1 MAQAQIMSAT
11 RREEHMSDAIQV
23 TGDAVDP
30 LFAEPYVE
38 IDEQRAA
45 PVPHRYVHGGF
56 KGTGARFSFYFPPKE
71 QYRGRF
77 HHNTYPL
84 ADTSD
89 VGPFP
94 IAFDVSTGD
103 IGFSFDSGA
112 YYVQTNNG
120 AAFSRTQGDP
130 TVAAYRANAAAAK
143 YSRVLAQQIY
153 GGGRP
158 FGYLY
163 GGSGGAYQTIGGAE
177 HTQGVWD
184 GFMPFVLGSNN
195 ATPGNFTVRMH
206 ALRVLRQRNRF
217 PGVMDAV
224 NPGGSGDIYAGLDEE
239 EREALRDVTRMGWP
253 PKGWYAYETQ
263 GSGYFADIQG
273 AVPGLDPTYLE
284 DFWSKPGYLGADPN
298 SSIHAHR
305 LQFETTVSGVSAGP
319 PREVELSALPDR
331 PIADFHLVLT
341 SGPMA
346 GRSVA
351 IAEQNGRKV
360 RFSTNSDPAVVAA
373 FAKGDAV
380 RLDNSW
386 TLALQSYH
394 RHQLPLS
401 RAEYGW
407 DHLRDASGQPLYP
420 QREKLMGHTFALA
433 AVGSLLTGDLQ
444 GKTLLVQA
452 LMDIDAYPWFADWYR
467 SMVKQAMGPAADE
480 SFALWFIEHAQHD
493 NPHTDV
499 ARAHAIRLSGA
510 LQQGLRDLARWVE
523 EGVRPTETRYSVA
536 ESQVSTPATA
546 AERRGIQAVASL
558 SANGG
563 VTAQVAV
570 GEPVRLTGEAEVPEG
585 YGVVVSADWDF
596 AGSGRFEPQ
605 VLEAPQARVSV
616 SATHAYD
623 KPGTYFPGLRV
634 TSQREG
640 DAATPYARVENLAR
654 ARVVV
659 R

>member
-1 MAQAQIMSAT
+1 MSQIL
-11 RREEHMSDAIQV
+11 V
-23 TGDAVDP
+23 TEDAVDP
-30 LFAEPYVE
+30 LFAEPYIEV
-38 IDEQRAA
+38 DEQRDD
-45 PVPHRYVHGGF
+45 PVPHRYVRGGF
-56 KGTGARFSFYFPPKE
+56 KGTGARFSFYFPPKA

-103 IGFSFDSGA
+103 LGFSFDSGA

-143 YSRVLAQQIY
+143 YSRVLAQEYY

-206 ALRVLRQRNRF
+206 ALRVLRQRDKF
-217 PGVMDAV
+217 PGVMDAI
-224 NPGGSGDIYAGLDEE
+224 NPGGSGDLFAGLDEE
-239 EREALRDVTRMGWP
+239 EREALRDATRMGWP
-253 PKGWYAYETQ
+253 PKGWYAHETQ

-284 DFWSKPGYLGADPN
+284 DFWSKPGYLGADPK

-305 LQFETTVSGVSAGP
+305 FQFETTVSGVSEGP
-319 PREVELSALPDR
+319 PREVELAALPDR
-331 PIADFHLVLT
+331 PIIDFHLVLK

-360 RFSTNSDPAVVAA
+360 RFSTNSDPAAA
-373 FAKGDAV
+373 AAIAKGDAV
-380 RLDNSW
+380 LLDNSW
-386 TLALQSYH
+386 ALALQTYH
-394 RHQLPLS
+394 RHQLPLL

-407 DHLRDASGQPLYP
+407 DHLRDAAGQPLYP
-420 QREKLMGHTFALA
+420 QRQPLMGHTFALA
-433 AVGSLLTGDLQ
+433 AVGSLLTGELQ
-444 GKTLLVQA
+444 AKTLLVQA

-467 SMVKQAMGPAADE
+467 TMVKEAMGPAADQT
-480 SFALWFIEHAQHD
+480 FALWFIEHAQHD

-523 EGVRPTETRYSVA
+523 DGVRPTETRYSVV
-536 ESQVSTPATA
+536 ESQVSVPATA
-546 AERRGIQAVASL
+546 AERRGVQPVATL
-558 SANGG
+558 TANGG
-563 VTAQVAV
+563 VKAEVAV
-570 GEPVRLTGEAEVPEG
+570 GEPVRLVGAAEVPDG
-585 YGVVVSADWDF
+585 FGVVVSVEWDF
-596 AGSGRFEPQ
+596 DGKGRFEPQ
-605 VLEAPQARVSV
+605 ALDQAQAQVSV

-623 KPGTYFPGLRV
+623 KPGTYFPGLKV
-634 TSQREG
+634 TAQREG
-640 DAATPYARVENLAR
+640 DAKTPYARVENLAR